1 MVARRRLL
9 FCIVFLLVPAVCFAA
24 GSNVGQKKR
33 ELNGVQSKIHQTKKK
48 LQQTERSERDVLATL
63 GKMEREIRQSKT
75 QVEAVNRDYQDKNVE
90 ISRTQAAL
98 AGVQG
103 ELEQAKTELAA
114 RQKALNH
121 RLRAIY
127 MAGSGSYLELL
138 LTSESFGDFL
148 VRMDLVKRILR
159 QDETLFSGIKAQQEK
174 IEAQCAVLRKQER
187 ALAAEQS
194 QLAALARARRLEQA
208 TLVSRQQSHSRF
220 LRDLQ
225 AQKRD
230 YERALD
236 ELEQESRRLEGLIR
250 RMQSGSKTPQATG
263 SFIWPVRG
271 RISSPFGRRVHPI
284 TGKARFHD
292 GIDIALGAGNP
303 VLAAQ
308 SGAVIHSGWVNG
320 YGYTVIIDH
329 GGGLSTLYGHNS
341 ALLVRAGQQVERG
354 QIISRV
360 GSTGLST
367 GPHVHFEVRKNGTP
381 VNPMNY
387 LP

>member
-1 MVARRRLL
+1 MREVREYAGYSLKRMVARRRLL

-159 QDETLFSGIKAQQEK
+159 QDETLFSGIKAGK
-174 IEAQCAVLRKQER
+174 DRSSVRGFAQTGAGAGVR
-187 ALAAEQS
+187 AESAGCFGQGQAPGTSHFGLTAAEPFPLPQRS
-194 QLAALARARRLEQA
+194 SSAKA
-208 TLVSRQQSHSRF
+208 
-220 LRDLQ
+220 
-225 AQKRD
+225 
-230 YERALD
+230 
-236 ELEQESRRLEGLIR
+236 GL
-250 RMQSGSKTPQATG
+250 
-263 SFIWPVRG
+263 
-271 RISSPFGRRVHPI
+271 
-284 TGKARFHD
+284 
-292 GIDIALGAGNP
+292 
-303 VLAAQ
+303 
-308 SGAVIHSGWVNG
+308 
-320 YGYTVIIDH
+320 
-329 GGGLSTLYGHNS
+329 
-341 ALLVRAGQQVERG
+341 
-354 QIISRV
+354 
-360 GSTGLST
+360 
-367 GPHVHFEVRKNGTP
+367 
-381 VNPMNY
+381 
-387 LP
+387 